1 MKVSDFMN
9 DAPAL
14 VKPEDTLDT
23 ALKVMAD
30 QKTRHLVVMKEGE
43 EVAGII
49 TDGDLAMFYDP
60 ANMTAE
66 RWAQAKVSDL
76 MTMHPTSIGSHAP
89 IEEAAKL
96 LVKMGV
102 SALPVVEN
110 GVLRGIL
117 SEKDF
122 VRHFAR
128 NTAR

>member
-1 MKVSDFMN
+1 MN
-9 DAPAL
+9 DAPAH
-14 VKPEDTLDT
+14 VSPEDTLDA
-23 ALKVMAD
+23 ALRMMAG
-30 QKTRHLVVMKEGE
+30 QKTSHVVVMKEGG
-43 EVAGII
+43 EVAGILS
-49 TDGDLAMFYDP
+49 DRDLAMFYDP

-76 MTMHPTSIGSHAP
+76 MTARPTSIGSHAP

-96 LVKMGV
+96 LLKSGI

-128 NTAR
+128 HSAN